1 MPQTGDLDSNTLKMM
16 SASRCGNPDNE
27 VGIPPITTFDTN
39 LNQAAVKTP
48 GKKRSKRSLT
58 MKDIF
63 KRIQEK
69 DLTDISP
76 GMINDTISRRKRWI
90 EVRTTLSSR
99 G

>member
-48 GKKRSKRSLT
+48 GKFHYNAPPELCGSVKRNQRT
-58 MKDIF
+58 QNFPTTIF
-63 KRIQEK
+63 KG
-69 DLTDISP
+69 SY
-76 GMINDTISRRKRWI
+76 
-90 EVRTTLSSR
+90 
-99 G
+99 